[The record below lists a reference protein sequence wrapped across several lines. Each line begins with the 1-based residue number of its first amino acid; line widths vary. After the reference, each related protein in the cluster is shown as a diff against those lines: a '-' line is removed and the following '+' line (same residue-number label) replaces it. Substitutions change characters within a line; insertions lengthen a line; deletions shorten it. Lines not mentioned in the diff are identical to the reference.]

1 MRRRFSG
8 NQFVARAVFGSTSED
23 STPASCSGIVAA
35 SASGKKLG
43 DGLPSWFLEEGELS
57 SSSSSSPPSYPDSDV
72 ESACSFS
79 DEEISGESCSSA
91 GLSTSATSTTP
102 ELAPSQTGTRLVD
115 LACLQALVEAICI
128 CKFCKEGSV
137 EVVESQRTGLASS
150 VLVRCPLCSACSEVD
165 LMPKAGRFYECN
177 RRSVVAAG

>member
-43 DGLPSWFLEEGELS
+43 DGLPSWFLEEGEVLS
-57 SSSSSSPPSYPDSDV
+57 SSSSYPPSYQDSDV
-72 ESACSFS
+72 ESACSSS

-91 GLSTSATSTTP
+91 GLSMSARLSTSATSTTP
-102 ELAPSQTGTRLVD
+102 ELASSQTGTRLVD
-115 LACLQALVEAICI
+115 LACLQALVEATCI
-128 CKFCKEGSV
+128 CMRRKALRRRRKGLEDVTLEAEG
-137 EVVESQRTGLASS
+137 
-150 VLVRCPLCSACSEVD
+150 P
-165 LMPKAGRFYECN
+165 FYDPG
-177 RRSVVAAG
+177 AFD